1 MYSVRLRNDEFHSMA
16 KAGPT
21 GLSAR
26 HGRSSSCATKA
37 AQRPTPQRYGFLT
50 IPQVE
55 VWATLQSIRSDLAY
69 VVEKRPFHVTN
80 DGKGQAV
87 TELLA

>member
-1 MYSVRLRNDEFHSMA
+1 
-16 KAGPT
+16 
-21 GLSAR
+21 
-26 HGRSSSCATKA
+26 
-37 AQRPTPQRYGFLT
+37 
-50 IPQVE
+50 